1 MSLDALVWSSSFWA
15 VTNPYQNDVD
25 FPSFEGGGSNTTRD
39 PQDFCYV
46 TSMNKEDLN
55 FSPVIIAIAL
65 IAIGVF
71 TFWFPIALKRLVDK
85 NLPRVD
91 KYNEMGETRNNPDEE
106 YKRLLSK
113 DTCPY
118 NFLYNG
124 KIILFSSVL

>member
-1 MSLDALVWSSSFWA
+1 MSLNALVWSDSFWP
-15 VTNPYQNDVD
+15 VTNPYNNTD
-25 FPSFEGGGSNTTRD
+25 FPIFEKSSSDTMRD
-39 PQDFCYV
+39 PSDFCYV

-55 FSPVIIAIAL
+55 FSPVIIAVAL
-65 IAIGVF
+65 ITICVL

-91 KYNEMGETRNNPDEE
+91 KYNEMGEARHNPDEE
-106 YKRLLSK
+106 YKRLLGK

-124 KIILFSSVL
+124 EIFCLN

>member
-1 MSLDALVWSSSFWA
+1 M
-15 VTNPYQNDVD
+15 
-25 FPSFEGGGSNTTRD
+25 RD

-46 TSMNKEDLN
+46 TSMNKGDLN
-55 FSPVIIAIAL
+55 FTPVIIAIAL
-65 IAIGVF
+65 VTIGVF

-91 KYNEMGETRNNPDEE
+91 KYNEMGETRHNPDEE
-106 YKRLLSK
+106 YKRLLEK

-124 KIILFSSVL
+124 EIFYF